1 LESID
6 MKKFVGISFIAMCSA
21 STLAVA
27 EQIDDA
33 KINWLRTHS
42 TKHGTVPG
50 ITSFKVDK
58 ALSSGCAELVIPA
71 NDNLS
76 MSHVLAAKAGGNV
89 VDVIYTSQQGPWP
102 SGCWAIAVT
111 SK

>member
-1 LESID
+1 
-6 MKKFVGISFIAMCSA
+6 MKKLFAISFIAMCSA

-42 TKHGTVPG
+42 AKHGTVPG
-50 ITSFKVDK
+50 IASFKVDK
-58 ALSSGCAELVIPA
+58 ALSSGCVELVIAA

-76 MSHVLAAKAGGNV
+76 MSHVVAAKAAGSV
-89 VDVIYTSQQGPWP
+89 VAVTYTSQQGPWP